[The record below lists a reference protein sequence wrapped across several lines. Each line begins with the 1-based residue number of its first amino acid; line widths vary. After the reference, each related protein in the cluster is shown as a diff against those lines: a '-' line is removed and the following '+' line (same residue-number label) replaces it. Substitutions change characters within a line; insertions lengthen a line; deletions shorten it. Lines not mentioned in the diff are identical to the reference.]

1 MKAETQVAWL
11 PTGSIFSSKSE
22 YGSERRASRDRA
34 VTAGMLGSRGLRSD
48 SAPTRPVGARPESPP
63 PPLMVPMA
71 PPLMVSKAPPG
82 RCVRA
87 WIGPLTG
94 VALGWLIA
102 SSLAGG
108 FGLERQGLGPLL
120 QQVLVGAAIVVFL
133 RILRRRRAARAQ
145 PAPKTLAT
153 PSVAA
158 KPAPL
163 AAPSEHPGSDSSL
176 DQGLRDIRRADPK
189 FDPARFI
196 GYIEMVFRSIHNARI
211 SRDVGSLRDSVTP
224 QLYGELRAQAK
235 RLQSLGHASH
245 VEQIE
250 IQAVVTEAWHE
261 NGQDYV
267 TAYIDGSMLDHTVDE
282 VTGALVEGS
291 NTVPKAVDAF
301 LTFTRA
307 TGLNPWMLS
316 AIQTTS

>member
-1 MKAETQVAWL
+1 
-11 PTGSIFSSKSE
+11 
-22 YGSERRASRDRA
+22 
-34 VTAGMLGSRGLRSD
+34 
-48 SAPTRPVGARPESPP
+48 
-63 PPLMVPMA
+63 
-71 PPLMVSKAPPG
+71 MVSKAPPG
-82 RCVRA
+82 RVRA

-102 SSLAGG
+102 SSLFGG
-108 FGLERQGLGPLL
+108 FGLERESLGPLL

-133 RILRRRRAARAQ
+133 RILRRRRAARVQ
-145 PAPKTLAT
+145 LAPKTLAT

-158 KPAPL
+158 TPAPL
-163 AAPSEHPGSDSSL
+163 ATPGEHPGSDSSL

-189 FDPARFI
+189 FDPARFT
-196 GYIEMVFRSIHNARI
+196 GYIEMVFRSIHKARI

-224 QLYGELRAQAK
+224 QLYGELRAQAT

-282 VTGALVEGS
+282 VTGALLEGS